1 MIRSRFVR
9 LALAMAVLP
18 ALVMMIV
25 GGFTFHR
32 IDTQL
37 TRAYDLRLN
46 DEIAALSEGLTKDGQ
61 AGLKSIVKARMSMY
75 PQNHDRIF
83 YGVYQDGNQKIIG
96 ELPIQDFTDGFIEAG
111 DKRLR
116 VTPISDRVTLAVGTT
131 TTDRDAT
138 LRGVLRDLFIAALA
152 CLGLG
157 LILGLLAAR
166 RFESRLRD
174 VNNLID
180 AVAEGEV
187 SARIEPDSYGDEIS
201 TLSARINTMLD
212 RIQRLITLR
221 KSISDQVA
229 HEVRTPLTQ
238 LDAALSEAAETALD
252 PKPITAARQDVKD
265 CVSMLDGLLDV
276 SALEAQAGDR
286 QGFEVLDLSRYAQN
300 ICEFYEALAEDKDIS
315 LIFEG
320 KELCSVMADADQIDR
335 LIANLID
342 NAIKYT
348 PRGGQV
354 KVSTALDDANVLLAI
369 SDSGPGISPEYHE
382 TIFKPFFRQPGKL
395 SANGHGLGL
404 ALVKAIAER
413 HSAEIKIQKNS
424 NSLGT
429 NFTCLFPAV
438 N

>member
-46 DEIAALSEGLTKDGQ
+46 DEIAALSEGLIKDGQ
-61 AGLKSIVKARMSMY
+61 DGLKRIVKARMAMY

-83 YGVYQDGNQKIIG
+83 YGVYQDGNKKIIG
-96 ELPIQDFTDGFIEAG
+96 ELPIRDVTDGFIEAG
-111 DKRLR
+111 GKRLR
-116 VTPISDRVTLAVGTT
+116 VTPLSDRVTLAVGTT
-131 TTDRDAT
+131 MTDRDAT
-138 LRGVLRDLFIAALA
+138 LSGVLRDLFIAAFS

-157 LILGLLAAR
+157 LILGILAAR
-166 RFESRLRD
+166 KFESRFRD

-187 SARIEPDSYGDEIS
+187 SARIEPDAYGDEIS
-201 TLSARINTMLD
+201 TLSERINTMLD
-212 RIQRLITLR
+212 RIQSLITLR
-221 KSISDQVA
+221 KTISDQVA
-229 HEVRTPLTQ
+229 HEVRTPLTR
-238 LDAALSEAAETALD
+238 LDAALSEAADVSLN
-252 PKPITAARQDVKD
+252 PKSITAARQDVRD
-265 CVSMLDGLLDV
+265 CVSLLDGLLDV

-286 QGFEVLDLSRYAQN
+286 QGFEVVDLSERAKN
-300 ICEFYEALAEDKDIS
+300 ICEFYEALAGDKNIS
-315 LIFEG
+315 LTFKG
-320 KELCSVMADADQIDR
+320 AELCSVMADPAQIDR

-348 PRGGQV
+348 PKGGQV
-354 KVSTALDDANVLLAI
+354 KVSTAPDSAHVLLAI
-369 SDSGPGISPEYHE
+369 SDTGPGIAPEYHD
-382 TIFKPFFRQPGKL
+382 TIFKPFFRQPGKIF
-395 SANGHGLGL
+395 SSGHGLGL
-404 ALVKAIAER
+404 ALAKAIAER
-413 HSAEIKIQKNS
+413 HSAEIKIQNNS
-424 NSLGT
+424 NSLGA
-429 NFTCLFPAV
+429 NFTCFFPAV

>member
-46 DEIAALSEGLTKDGQ
+46 DEIAALSESLTEDGP
-61 AGLKSIVKARMSMY
+61 AGLQRIVMARMAMY
-75 PQNHDRIF
+75 PQNHDRVF

-96 ELPIQDFTDGFIEAG
+96 KLPIQGATDGFIEAG
-111 DKRLR
+111 GKRLR
-116 VTPISDRVTLAVGTT
+116 VTPLSDRVTLAVGTT
-131 TTDRDAT
+131 TADRDDV
-138 LRGVLRDLFIAALA
+138 LRGILRDLFIAALA

-187 SARIEPDSYGDEIS
+187 SARIEPDFYGDEIS

-221 KSISDQVA
+221 KTISDQVA
-229 HEVRTPLTQ
+229 HEVRTPLTR
-238 LDAALSEAAETALD
+238 LDAALSEAAEAALD
-252 PKPITAARQDVKD
+252 PKPITTARQDVKD
-265 CVSMLDGLLDV
+265 CVSLLDGLLDV

-286 QGFEVLDLSRYAQN
+286 QGFEVVDLSKCAQN

-320 KELCSVMADADQIDR
+320 SELCSVIADPDQIDR
-335 LIANLID
+335 LVANLID

-348 PRGGQV
+348 PEGGQV
-354 KVSTALDDANVLLAI
+354 KVTIALDSAHVLLAI
-369 SDSGPGISPEYHE
+369 SDTGPGIAPEYRE

-404 ALVKAIAER
+404 ALAKAIAER
-413 HSAEIKIQKNS
+413 HSAEIKIQDNS
-424 NSLGT
+424 NSLGA
-429 NFTCLFPAV
+429 NFTCLFPVV

>member
-9 LALAMAVLP
+9 LALTLAVLP

-46 DEIAALSEGLTKDGQ
+46 DEIAALSESLVEDGQ
-61 AGLKSIVKARMSMY
+61 AGLKRIVKARMAMY
-75 PQNHDRIF
+75 PKSHDRIF
-83 YGVYQDGNQKIIG
+83 YGVYQGGDQKIIG
-96 ELPIQDFTDGFIEAG
+96 ELPIQGATDGFIEAG

-116 VTPISDRVTLAVGTT
+116 VTPLSDRVTLAVGTT

-157 LILGLLAAR
+157 LILGFFAAR

-187 SARIEPDSYGDEIS
+187 SARIDPDSYGDEIS
-201 TLSARINTMLD
+201 TLSVRINTMLD
-212 RIQRLITLR
+212 RIQRLITSR
-221 KSISDQVA
+221 KTISDQVA
-229 HEVRTPLTQ
+229 HEVRTPLTR
-238 LDAALSEAAETALD
+238 LDAVLNEAAKATLD

-265 CVSMLDGLLDV
+265 CVSLLDGLLDV

-286 QGFEVLDLSRYAQN
+286 QGFEPVDLSKCAKN

-320 KELCSVMADADQIDR
+320 AELCSVMADPGQIDR

-348 PRGGQV
+348 PSGGQV
-354 KVSTALDDANVLLAI
+354 KVSTALDGAHVLLAV
-369 SDSGPGISPEYHE
+369 SDTGPGIAPEFRK

-413 HSAEIKIQKNS
+413 HSAEIKIQNNS
-424 NSLGT
+424 NSLGA
-429 NFTCLFPAV
+429 NFTCLFPTV